1 MSEWWEDF
9 FESRWLDVQLGWA
22 DLVSDEDTQDLEEH
36 LQLEPRS
43 DVLDVPCGEGRI
55 GRALAK
61 RGHRVTGVDITERF
75 LEHGR
80 RRAKADGV
88 EMRFLHGDMRELT
101 FQAEFDAAVNYWG
114 SFGYFDAD
122 GDRAVGESTFS
133 ALRPGGRFLIET
145 VSLETLLPQFRE
157 QMWHRMG
164 ETIVVQQTAF
174 DHERSRVETEWTF
187 IGANGERDVRD
198 SSIHVYS
205 YAELTTLL
213 RGVGFTSFDA
223 YDTTTGE
230 PFALGA
236 DRLTLIATKPA

>member
-1 MSEWWEDF
+1 MSEWWETF
-9 FESRWLDVQLGWA
+9 FRGLWVDVQLGWA
-22 DLVSDEDTQDLEEH
+22 ALMEDEEVDDLERRLRLDPE
-36 LQLEPRS
+36 S
-43 DVLDVPCGEGRI
+43 AVLDVPCGEGRI

-75 LEHGR
+75 LEEGR

-88 EMRFLHGDMRELT
+88 EMRFVHGDMRELI
-101 FQAEFDAAVNYWG
+101 FDGEFDAAMNFWG

-122 GDRAVGESTFS
+122 GDRAVAEGAFR

-145 VSLETLLPQFRE
+145 VTLETLLPQFRE

-164 ETIVVQQTAF
+164 DTIVVQQTAF

-187 IGANGERDVRD
+187 IGVTGERDVRD
-198 SSIHVYS
+198 SSIRVYS

-213 RGVGFTSFDA
+213 REIGFTSFDA

-230 PFALGA
+230 PFGLGA
-236 DRLTLIATKPA
+236 DRLRLVATKPT